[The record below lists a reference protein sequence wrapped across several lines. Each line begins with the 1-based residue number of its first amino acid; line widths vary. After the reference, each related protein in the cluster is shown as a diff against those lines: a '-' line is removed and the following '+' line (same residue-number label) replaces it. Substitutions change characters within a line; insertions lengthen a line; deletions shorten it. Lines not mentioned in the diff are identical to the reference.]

1 MTSYYVLNSHYTV
14 RLCLGK
20 SEGNAPQSDTHRAC
34 QKMWKKLGQ
43 TWFTSRITYAN
54 KRDWTAPHAPKDS
67 EQCTYL
73 FDFFFWTHIPI
84 WFVRTYVRPVH
95 SGVISVTSGTN
106 SQTWTARPLPYSVKD
121 AHPSLHQAS
130 GKPILTNL
138 QILITRAWTGTSP
151 PRCQFYRASS
161 QRYAKAHDA
170 QGVIIAWSW
179 SLQRRASGS

>member
-20 SEGNAPQSDTHRAC
+20 SEANAPQSDTHRSC

-43 TWFTSRITYAN
+43 TWLTSRITYAN
-54 KRDWTAPHAPKDS
+54 KGDWTAPHAPKDS

-130 GKPILTNL
+130 GIKRAHPHKFTDPSYYSGVNRDLTSTLPILQSIFTK
-138 QILITRAWTGTSP
+138 I
-151 PRCQFYRASS
+151 C
-161 QRYAKAHDA
+161 
-170 QGVIIAWSW
+170 
-179 SLQRRASGS
+179 

>member
-1 MTSYYVLNSHYTV
+1 MSRKVGRERATKWHTPFVPKNVKETGTDMTHQPYNIRKQGRLNSTA
-14 RLCLGK
+14 R
-20 SEGNAPQSDTHRAC
+20 T
-34 QKMWKKLGQ
+34 
-43 TWFTSRITYAN
+43 
-54 KRDWTAPHAPKDS
+54 KR
-67 EQCTYL
+67 
-73 FDFFFWTHIPI
+73 FWTVHIPI
-84 WFVRTYVRPVH
+84 WFFFLNSHTYLIYTYVRPVH

-121 AHPSLHQAS
+121 AHPSLHQARPS
-130 GKPILTNL
+130 SQNL

>member
-1 MTSYYVLNSHYTV
+1 MSRKVGRERATKWHTPFVPKNVKETGTDMTHQPYNIRKQGRLNSTARTKRFWTV
-14 RLCLGK
+14 HI
-20 SEGNAPQSDTHRAC
+20 PI
-34 QKMWKKLGQ
+34 W
-43 TWFTSRITYAN
+43 
-54 KRDWTAPHAPKDS
+54 
-67 EQCTYL
+67 
-73 FDFFFWTHIPI
+73 FFFWTHIPI